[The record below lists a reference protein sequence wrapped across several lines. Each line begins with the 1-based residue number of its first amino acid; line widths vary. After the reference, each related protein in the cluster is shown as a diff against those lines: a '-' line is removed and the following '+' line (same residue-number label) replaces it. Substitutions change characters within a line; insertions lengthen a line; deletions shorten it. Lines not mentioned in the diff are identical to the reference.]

1 MNLLVFE
8 RLAEEAKRGVVLG
21 IERTDRGDSRWSSAL
36 IAAIGLV
43 VLSLGAGAQQTPAP
57 PQAPVPDLLQGF
69 VPVTDDMLLRPEPE
83 NWISFRN
90 GYNLWGYSSLSQINA
105 GNVGELRLVWSR
117 AMQEGYQEIEPT
129 VYNGVMFL
137 ANVEDIVQALDATT
151 GDLLWE
157 YRRTLPENIAAV
169 TGTRYR
175 YRNVAIYD
183 DKIFLAT
190 NDAFLVAL
198 DARTG
203 DVVWETQRA
212 EYGERVAQT
221 AGPVIV
227 KGKLITGSRCNPSSP
242 RPGGCFITAHDA
254 STGQELWRINTAAMP
269 GEPGGDT
276 WGGLPASARRHVSAW
291 MVGSYDPELNLVY
304 WGTGP
309 PAPLPETL
317 RGAGKADLLY
327 SNSTLALDPDTGE
340 LVWYFQ
346 HLPRDN
352 WDLDHVFERMIV
364 ETEVSPR
371 PGDVSWISPDVQP
384 GETRKVI
391 TGIPG
396 KTGLV
401 WTLDAATGKFLWA
414 RPTVY
419 QNIMTGLDL
428 STGRPIIDEST
439 APYSVET
446 SVFACPLLL
455 GGKNQPS
462 GAYSPD
468 TNAMYMPL
476 NNTCMDLAMSV
487 EEAGPSDGYDVVA
500 TGRHVSGV
508 DPDTAPVGRIEAVSA
523 STGATLWRYEQR
535 APIYGSLLATG
546 GNLIFS
552 GDVVRRFRA
561 LEADTGEVLWETILN
576 GPVSG
581 RPMTYSVD
589 GRQYLAIGAGG
600 LTQGVRFLQL
610 TPELSTPS
618 GSNTLFVFAL
628 PEREPSN

>member
-1 MNLLVFE
+1 MKADWY
-8 RLAEEAKRGVVLG
+8 RQA
-21 IERTDRGDSRWSSAL
+21 S
-36 IAAIGLV
+36 GLV
-43 VLSLGAGAQQTPAP
+43 LLFLIGTTLDAQQAPAP
-57 PQAPVPDLLQGF
+57 AERPAPEQLQAF
-69 VPVTDDMLLRPEPE
+69 VPVTDEMLRQPEPE

-90 GYNLWGYSSLSQINA
+90 GYNLWGYSPLDQIDDDS
-105 GNVGELRLVWSR
+105 VSELRLVWSR
-117 AMQEGYQEIEPT
+117 AMQHGYQEVEPI
-129 VYNGVMFL
+129 VYDGVMFL

-157 YRRTLPENIAAV
+157 YRRNLPDNIANV

-175 YRNVAIYD
+175 YRNVSIYG

-198 DARTG
+198 DAKTG
-203 DVVWETQRA
+203 AVVWETQRA
-212 EYGERVAQT
+212 DYRERVAQT
-221 AGPVIV
+221 AGPMVV

-242 RPGGCFITAHDA
+242 RPGGCFITAHDV
-254 STGQELWRINTAAMP
+254 STGEEIWRVNTAATP
-269 GEPGGDT
+269 DQPGGDS
-276 WGGLPASARRHVSAW
+276 WGGLPRAARRHASAW
-291 MVGSYDPELNLVY
+291 MVGSYDPLLDLVY

-309 PAPLPETL
+309 PAPLPEKL

-327 SNSTLALDPDTGE
+327 TNSTLALNPDTGE
-340 LVWYFQ
+340 MSWYFQ

-364 ETEVSPR
+364 ETEVSPN
-371 PGDVSWISPDVQP
+371 PSEVPWISPDLQP
-384 GETRKVI
+384 GTRRKVI
-391 TGIPG
+391 TGVPG
-396 KTGLV
+396 KTGLI

-428 STGRPIIDEST
+428 RTGRPIIDEST
-439 APYSVET
+439 TPQSVENAA
-446 SVFACPLLL
+446 FACPHLL

-476 NNTCMDLAMSV
+476 NNACMDIAMSV
-487 EEAGPSDGYDVVA
+487 EEAGPSDGYDVRV
-500 TGRHVSGV
+500 TVRHLPGV
-508 DPDTAPVGRIEAVSA
+508 DPDTADVGRLEATSA
-523 STGATLWRYEQR
+523 SSGETLWTYEQR
-535 APIYGSLLATG
+535 APIYGSVLTTG
-546 GNLIFS
+546 GNLLFS
-552 GDVVRRFRA
+552 GDVIRRFRA
-561 LEADTGEVLWETILN
+561 FDAENGSVLWETILN

-600 LTQGVRFLQL
+600 LTQGTSFLQL
-610 TPELSTPS
+610 TPELTTPS

-628 PEREPSN
+628 PERQP

>member
-1 MNLLVFE
+1 
-8 RLAEEAKRGVVLG
+8 
-21 IERTDRGDSRWSSAL
+21 
-36 IAAIGLV
+36 
-43 VLSLGAGAQQTPAP
+43 
-57 PQAPVPDLLQGF
+57 
-69 VPVTDDMLLRPEPE
+69 
-83 NWISFRN
+83 
-90 GYNLWGYSSLSQINA
+90 
-105 GNVGELRLVWSR
+105 
-117 AMQEGYQEIEPT
+117 
-129 VYNGVMFL
+129 
-137 ANVEDIVQALDATT
+137 
-151 GDLLWE
+151 
-157 YRRTLPENIAAV
+157 
-169 TGTRYR
+169 
-175 YRNVAIYD
+175 
-183 DKIFLAT
+183 
-190 NDAFLVAL
+190 
-198 DARTG
+198 
-203 DVVWETQRA
+203 
-212 EYGERVAQT
+212 
-221 AGPVIV
+221 
-227 KGKLITGSRCNPSSP
+227 
-242 RPGGCFITAHDA
+242 
-254 STGQELWRINTAAMP
+254 
-269 GEPGGDT
+269 
-276 WGGLPASARRHVSAW
+276 

-327 SNSTLALDPDTGE
+327 SNSTLALNPDTGE

-364 ETEVSPR
+364 ETEVSPS
-371 PGDVSWISPDVQP
+371 PGDVSWISPDVRP

-419 QNIMTGLDL
+419 QNIITGLDL
-428 STGRPIIDEST
+428 QTGRPIIDEST

-476 NNTCMDLAMSV
+476 NNTCMDIAMSV
-487 EEAGPSDGYDVVA
+487 EEAGPSDGYDVVVR
-500 TGRHVSGV
+500 GRHVPGV
-508 DPDTAPVGRIEAVSA
+508 DPDTAPVGRLEAVSA
-523 STGATLWRYEQR
+523 STGATLWRYQQR

-561 LEADTGEVLWETILN
+561 LGADTGEVLWETILN

-600 LTQGVRFLQL
+600 VTQGARLLQL

-628 PEREPSN
+628 PEGGPSN

>member
-1 MNLLVFE
+1 MAPE
-8 RLAEEAKRGVVLG
+8 RQEGNAMKADWYRQA
-21 IERTDRGDSRWSSAL
+21 S
-36 IAAIGLV
+36 GLV
-43 VLSLGAGAQQTPAP
+43 LLFLIGTTLDAQQAPAP
-57 PQAPVPDLLQGF
+57 AERPAPEQLQAF
-69 VPVTDDMLLRPEPE
+69 VPVTDEMLRQPEPE

-90 GYNLWGYSSLSQINA
+90 GYNLWGYSPLDQIDDDS
-105 GNVGELRLVWSR
+105 VSELRLVWSR
-117 AMQEGYQEIEPT
+117 AMQHGYQEVEPI
-129 VYNGVMFL
+129 VYDGVMFL

-157 YRRTLPENIAAV
+157 YRRNLPDNIANV

-175 YRNVAIYD
+175 YRNVSIYG

-198 DARTG
+198 DAKTG
-203 DVVWETQRA
+203 AVVWETQRA
-212 EYGERVAQT
+212 DYRERVAQT
-221 AGPVIV
+221 AGPMVV

-242 RPGGCFITAHDA
+242 RPGGCFITAHDV
-254 STGQELWRINTAAMP
+254 STGEEIWRVNTAATP
-269 GEPGGDT
+269 DQPGGDS
-276 WGGLPASARRHVSAW
+276 WGGLPRAARRHASAW
-291 MVGSYDPELNLVY
+291 MVGSYDPLLDLVY

-309 PAPLPETL
+309 PAPLPEKL

-327 SNSTLALDPDTGE
+327 TNSTLALNPDTGE
-340 LVWYFQ
+340 MSWYFQ

-364 ETEVSPR
+364 ETEVSPN
-371 PGDVSWISPDVQP
+371 PSEVPWISPDLQP
-384 GETRKVI
+384 GTRRKVI
-391 TGIPG
+391 TGVPG
-396 KTGLV
+396 KTGLI

-428 STGRPIIDEST
+428 RTGRPIIDEST
-439 APYSVET
+439 TPQSVENAA
-446 SVFACPLLL
+446 FACPHLL

-476 NNTCMDLAMSV
+476 NNACMDIAMSV
-487 EEAGPSDGYDVVA
+487 EEAGPSDGYDVRV
-500 TGRHVSGV
+500 TVRHLPGV
-508 DPDTAPVGRIEAVSA
+508 DPDTADVGRLEATSA
-523 STGATLWRYEQR
+523 SSGETLWTYEQR
-535 APIYGSLLATG
+535 APIYGSVLTTG
-546 GNLIFS
+546 GNLLFS
-552 GDVVRRFRA
+552 GDVIRRFRA
-561 LEADTGEVLWETILN
+561 FDAENGSVLWETILN

-600 LTQGVRFLQL
+600 LTQGTSFLQL
-610 TPELSTPS
+610 TPELTTPS

-628 PEREPSN
+628 PERQP

>member
-1 MNLLVFE
+1 MAPE
-8 RLAEEAKRGVVLG
+8 RQEGNAMKADWYRQA
-21 IERTDRGDSRWSSAL
+21 S
-36 IAAIGLV
+36 GLV
-43 VLSLGAGAQQTPAP
+43 LLFLIGTTLDAQQAPAP
-57 PQAPVPDLLQGF
+57 AERPAPEQLQAF
-69 VPVTDDMLLRPEPE
+69 VPVTDEMLRQPEPE

-90 GYNLWGYSSLSQINA
+90 GYNLWGYSPLDQIDDDS
-105 GNVGELRLVWSR
+105 VSELRLVWSR
-117 AMQEGYQEIEPT
+117 AMQHGYQEVEPI
-129 VYNGVMFL
+129 VYDGVMFL

-157 YRRTLPENIAAV
+157 YRRNLPDNIANV

-175 YRNVAIYD
+175 YRNVSIYG

-198 DARTG
+198 DAKTG
-203 DVVWETQRA
+203 AVVWETQRA
-212 EYGERVAQT
+212 DYRERVAQT
-221 AGPVIV
+221 AGPMVV

-242 RPGGCFITAHDA
+242 RPGGCFITAHDV
-254 STGQELWRINTAAMP
+254 STGEEIWRVNTAATP
-269 GEPGGDT
+269 DQPGGDS
-276 WGGLPASARRHVSAW
+276 WGGLPRAARRHASAW
-291 MVGSYDPELNLVY
+291 MVGSYDPLLDLVY

-309 PAPLPETL
+309 PAPLPEKL

-327 SNSTLALDPDTGE
+327 TNSTLALDPDTGE
-340 LVWYFQ
+340 MSWYFQ

-364 ETEVSPR
+364 ETEVSPN
-371 PGDVSWISPDVQP
+371 PSEVPWISPDLQP
-384 GETRKVI
+384 GTRRKVI
-391 TGIPG
+391 TGVPG
-396 KTGLV
+396 KTGLI

-428 STGRPIIDEST
+428 RTGRPIIDEST
-439 APYSVET
+439 TPQSVENAA
-446 SVFACPLLL
+446 FACPHLL

-476 NNTCMDLAMSV
+476 NNACMDIAMSV
-487 EEAGPSDGYDVVA
+487 EEAGPSDGYDVRV
-500 TGRHVSGV
+500 TVRHLPGV
-508 DPDTAPVGRIEAVSA
+508 DPDTADVGRLEATSA
-523 STGATLWRYEQR
+523 SSGETLWTYEQR
-535 APIYGSLLATG
+535 APIYGSVLTTG
-546 GNLIFS
+546 GNLLFS
-552 GDVVRRFRA
+552 GDVNRRFRA
-561 LEADTGEVLWETILN
+561 FDAENGSVLWETILH

-600 LTQGVRFLQL
+600 LTQGTSFLQL
-610 TPELSTPS
+610 TPELTTPS

-628 PEREPSN
+628 PERQP

>member
-1 MNLLVFE
+1 MTN
-8 RLAEEAKRGVVLG
+8 RCSG
-21 IERTDRGDSRWSSAL
+21 AL
-36 IAAIGLV
+36 IVSSWILMLSFGAA
-43 VLSLGAGAQQTPAP
+43 AQQAPAP
-57 PQAPVPDLLQGF
+57 SQAPVPDQLQRF
-69 VPVTDDMLLRPEPE
+69 VPVADDMLLRPKPE

-90 GYNLWGYSSLSQINA
+90 GYNLWGYSSLSEINA
-105 GNVGELRLVWSR
+105 GNVSELRLVWSR
-117 AMQEGYQEIEPT
+117 AMQQGYQEVEPI
-129 VYNGVMFL
+129 VYDGVMFL

-157 YRRTLPENIAAV
+157 YRRNLPDNIASV
-169 TGTRYR
+169 TGTLYR
-175 YRNVAIYD
+175 YRNVSIYD
-183 DKIFLAT
+183 NKIFLAT
-190 NDAFLVAL
+190 NDAYLVAL
-198 DARTG
+198 DAQTG
-203 DVVWETQRA
+203 EVVWETQRA
-212 EYGERVAQT
+212 DYRERVAQT

-227 KGKLITGSRCNPSSP
+227 KGKVITGSRCNPSSP
-242 RPGGCFITAHDA
+242 RPGGCFITAHDFR
-254 STGQELWRINTAAMP
+254 TGQELWRINTAATP
-269 GEPGGDT
+269 DQPGGDT
-276 WGGLPASARRHVSAW
+276 WGGLPVSARRHASAW

-309 PAPLPETL
+309 PAPLPEKL

-327 SNSTLALDPDTGE
+327 TNSTLALDPDTGE
-340 LVWYFQ
+340 MIWYFQ

-364 ETEVSPR
+364 ETEVSPN
-371 PGDVSWISPDVQP
+371 PADVPWISPDVRS

-391 TGIPG
+391 TGVPG

-401 WTLDAATGKFLWA
+401 WTLDAETGKFLWA

-428 STGRPIIDEST
+428 QGGRPIIDEST
-439 APYSVET
+439 TPQSVET
-446 SVFACPLLL
+446 SVLACPHML

-468 TNAMYMPL
+468 TNAIYVPL
-476 NNTCMDLAMSV
+476 NNACMDLAMSV
-487 EEAGPSDGYDVVA
+487 EVAGPSDGYDILTRV
-500 TGRHVSGV
+500 RHIPGV
-508 DPDTAPVGRIEAVSA
+508 DADTAPVGRIEAVSA
-523 STGATLWRYEQR
+523 STGTTLWSYQQR
-535 APIYGSLLATG
+535 APIYGSVLATG

-552 GDVVRRFRA
+552 GDVIRRFRA
-561 LEADTGEVLWETILN
+561 LDAETGTVVWQTILN

-581 RPMTYSVD
+581 RPMTYSID

-600 LTQGVRFLQL
+600 LTQGTGFLQL

-628 PEREPSN
+628 PER